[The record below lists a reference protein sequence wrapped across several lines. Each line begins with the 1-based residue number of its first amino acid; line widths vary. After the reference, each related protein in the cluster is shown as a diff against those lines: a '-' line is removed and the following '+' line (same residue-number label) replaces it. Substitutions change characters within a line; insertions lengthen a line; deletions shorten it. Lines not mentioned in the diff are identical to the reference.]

1 MGTTLNNNESYFSTL
16 FLLSKTFS
24 KGFST
29 SAAVGMYGV
38 FLKLSEVHAIVMCY
52 LVYQVEVK

>member
-1 MGTTLNNNESYFSTL
+1 MNRTLVLSLS
-16 FLLSKTFS
+16 LLSKTFS